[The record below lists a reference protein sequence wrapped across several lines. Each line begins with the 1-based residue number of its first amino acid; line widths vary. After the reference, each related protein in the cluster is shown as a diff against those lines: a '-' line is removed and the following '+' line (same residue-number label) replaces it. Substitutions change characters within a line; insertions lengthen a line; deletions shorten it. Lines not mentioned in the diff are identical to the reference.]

1 MMNSFAKRVLLP
13 FLVAIVAGTV
23 ASFAVK
29 MLAPLADL
37 ENKVADIRIAAMQ
50 PPQEPSSDVVIV
62 ALDETT
68 LASFPYRSPVDRSF
82 LANLIRQL
90 DAKGAKVIG
99 VDVII
104 DQPTEDTKDSELR
117 EVIATTQTPLFV
129 SYTSNPAIVNE
140 DQSAFLDAFVPPE
153 KRAEANLLTD
163 PFDGLVRR
171 INPGGELVAGQMV
184 DTAKHPAGFVR
195 KAVQLAGGT
204 APTLPVEIAWRAR
217 PDPETE
223 PFPVFS
229 ASFVP
234 VLPDEFFR
242 GKIVLIGAVVS
253 MTDRHAT
260 PLGIIPGSGETNLPG
275 VFIQAHGVTQILEG
289 RKPPRLDFISIAAI
303 SIGFAG
309 LGVLLGIGRRNF
321 AVYIGGG
328 IAILGGYWVGSII
341 GYGYGLPML
350 PLMSPTFG
358 FGGSIWL
365 MDIIVGRK
373 ERKQREFVQGA
384 FSRYVSPA
392 VVGQL
397 IADPSMV
404 QVSGS
409 RQEATFLF
417 TDVAGFTTLS
427 EQLGAEQ
434 LSKVLNEYLDAACAI
449 ILSHEGT
456 IDKFIGD
463 AIMVIFNAP
472 LPQGDHAARAVQCAL
487 DLDRFAE
494 EFRKTNN
501 AEGIPIGVTRI
512 GVHTGPAV
520 VGNFGSQSR
529 MDFTALGDTVNTAAR
544 TEGVNKYFGTRI
556 CCTEDVVSRT
566 PGIRF
571 RPVANAVLKGKT
583 VASPLFAPVADEPEE
598 LVEGYAKAFTALA
611 DHAPDAGLVLQ
622 KLAVEFP
629 DDPLIA
635 FHLTRVNKGIVSVE
649 VVMDDK

>member
-1 MMNSFAKRVLLP
+1 MKTFVRRIILP
-13 FLVAIVAGTV
+13 AFVAIVAGV
-23 ASFAVK
+23 LASLAVK
-29 MLAPLADL
+29 FLAPLADL

-50 PPQEPSSDVVIV
+50 APQEPSPDVVVV
-62 ALDETT
+62 ALDEAT
-68 LASFPYRSPVDRSF
+68 LASFPYRSPIDRSF
-82 LANLIRQL
+82 LAGLIQQL

-99 VDVII
+99 VDVIV
-104 DQPTEDTKDSELR
+104 DQPTEENKDAELR
-117 EVIATTQTPLFV
+117 ATITSTRAPLFM

-140 DQSAFLDAFVPPE
+140 EQSAYLDAFVPASN
-153 KRAEANLLTD
+153 RAEANLLTD

-171 INPGGELVAGQMV
+171 INPGGEIIDGRMV
-184 DTAKHPAGFVR
+184 DTPKHPAGFVR
-195 KAVQLAGGT
+195 KAVELAGGV
-204 APTLPVEIAWRAR
+204 APRNPVEIAWRAR

-242 GKIVLIGAVVS
+242 GKIVLIGAAVS

-260 PLGIIPGSGETNLPG
+260 PLGIIAGSGEANMPG
-275 VFIQAHGVTQILEG
+275 VFIQAHGITQILEG
-289 RKPPRLDFISIAAI
+289 RKPPRMNFRSIIAI
-303 SIGFAG
+303 SILFAG
-309 LGVLLGIGRRNF
+309 LGVLLGFGRRNMTI
-321 AVYIGGG
+321 YLGGG
-328 IAILGGYWVGSII
+328 VVILGGYWIGAII
-341 GYGYGLPML
+341 GYGYGLPMV
-350 PLMSPTFG
+350 PLVSPTFG
-358 FGGSIWL
+358 FGGSIWM

-404 QVSGS
+404 QISGS

-434 LSKVLNEYLDAACAI
+434 LSMVLNEYLDAACAI

-472 LPQGDHAARAVQCAL
+472 LSQSDHAARAVKCAIEL
-487 DLDRFAE
+487 DQFAE
-494 EFRKTNN
+494 TFRETNN
-501 AEGIPIGVTRI
+501 AKGIPIGLTRI

-520 VGNFGSQSR
+520 IGNFGSQSR

-556 CCTEDVVSRT
+556 CCTEEVVRRT
-566 PGIRF
+566 PELRF
-571 RPVANAVLKGKT
+571 RPVAHAVLKGKT
-583 VASPLFAPVADEPEE
+583 VASPLFTPVTDEPDSLLEAYEE
-598 LVEGYAKAFTALA
+598 AFAALA
-611 DHAPDAGLVLQ
+611 HQSPSAVSLMEA
-622 KLAVEFP
+622 LAEIYP
-629 DDPLIA
+629 EDPLVT
-635 FHLTRVNKGIVSVE
+635 FHLSRVRNGFRSIE